1 MLSVVPPEAQ
11 LASELPEAEVA
22 MPLEMVQEVV
32 LVVESL
38 VIPFGLDAEST
49 LPDPWNF
56 VGGHP
61 GFRFTSCSSLKPRS
75 KE

>member
-1 MLSVVPPEAQ
+1 MLSVVPFEAE
-11 LASELPEAEVA
+11 LASKLPEAEVA

-32 LVVESL
+32 LVVENL

-49 LPDPWNF
+49 LPDPLNF

-61 GFRFTSCSSLKPRS
+61 GFRFTSCRKTF
-75 KE
+75 EF